1 MQLYMSQVRQ
11 PRPIFGPTY
20 NWNIFPA
27 KSSNNYNPKRYDSL
41 FFSLASWIKTQ
52 KFLFAFPH
60 SLCCIP
66 AKLLCGSRPRLF
78 VWRDGSVCGS
88 TCDCV
93 WLCVVVWVFVT
104 VCGSKCGCV
113 WVYMWLCVGTLKVVC
128 AATTQHSR
136 QTRTQGMFV
145 LQWN

>member
-1 MQLYMSQVRQ
+1 MFV
-11 PRPIFGPTY
+11 
-20 NWNIFPA
+20 
-27 KSSNNYNPKRYDSL
+27 
-41 FFSLASWIKTQ
+41 
-52 KFLFAFPH
+52 FAFPH

-66 AKLLCGSRPRLF
+66 AKLLCGSRPRLL

-88 TCDCV
+88 LCSCV

-104 VCGSKCGCV
+104 VWMCV
-113 WVYMWLCVGTLKVVC
+113 PTLKEVC

-145 LQWN
+145 CCEISVFIYSKVKATQHKQYVA

>member
-27 KSSNNYNPKRYDSL
+27 KSSNNYNPKNYDSL
-41 FFSLASWIKTQ
+41 FFGLHLDLRTKISYLL
-52 KFLFAFPH
+52 FLTIFVAFQRNYCVAVGH
-60 SLCCIP
+60 VCSCGGMGLCVG
-66 AKLLCGSRPRLF
+66 LR
-78 VWRDGSVCGS
+78 VVVCGCVGI
-88 TCDCV
+88 CDCV
-93 WLCVVVWVFVT
+93 WVYVLLCVA
-104 VCGSKCGCV
+104 
-113 WVYMWLCVGTLKVVC
+113 TLKVVC

-145 LQWN
+145 LQ